1 MTPIERFYR
10 NATFKTMNTITV
22 NGNSEELAC
31 TTSVL
36 DLLARHQLKPEL
48 VAVEI
53 NEHVVPKKTYETRNL
68 EPGDRV
74 EIVHFVGGG

>member
-1 MTPIERFYR
+1 
-10 NATFKTMNTITV
+10 MNTITV
-22 NGNSEELAC
+22 NGNVEELEQ

-36 DLLARHQLKPEL
+36 DLLAQNNLKPEL

-53 NEHVVPKKTYETRNL
+53 NEQVVPKKTYATRTFEN
-68 EPGDRV
+68 GDRV